1 MYLDQAIN
9 RIRQPGYK
17 FEFWAYPIK
26 EIEKDKFKNIG
37 FYAKD

>member
-9 RIRQPGYK
+9 RIGPHGYR
-17 FEFWAYPIK
+17 FEFWNYPIN
-26 EIEKDKFKNIG
+26 ESEKDKFKNIG